1 MAREHTGPAPA
12 TASGARCARHG
23 LWEIYKGPVVREKS
37 DQRPAHG
44 KIIAQLF
51 SRKHFQYSAPRG
63 WVKAGLEGN
72 AEVTL
77 KVGRCLTQYRHTQE
91 STHIFA
97 ISSGKKLV
105 DLTRRN
111 FEAQI

>member
-1 MAREHTGPAPA
+1 MAREHARPALA
-12 TASGARCARHG
+12 TASGAAYARHD
-23 LWEIYKGPVVREKS
+23 LREIYKGPVVREKS

-51 SRKHFQYSAPRG
+51 SRKHFQYFATRG
-63 WVKAGLEGN
+63 WAKAGLEGN

-91 STHIFA
+91 GTHIFA
-97 ISSGKKLV
+97 SSSGKKLV